1 MEHLDAD
8 QQYVFIV
15 NHESAFDI
23 LLLYAALPYKLVF
36 MSKTEL
42 KKIPFLGW
50 AMVLGKHIFVDRS
63 NHKAAIAS
71 MKTAKASLQ
80 KYPRSIIIFP
90 EGTRSLNGQLKTFK
104 KGGAILAIQ
113 TGLPLAPMAVCGTFD
128 VVKKGSFNI
137 EPKPIHLYIS
147 QPIDTANYIYDDRN
161 RVTEILRN
169 RIVNLKS
176 SWAAQKSVPTN
187 T

>member
-1 MEHLDAD
+1 
-8 QQYVFIV
+8 
-15 NHESAFDI
+15 
-23 LLLYAALPYKLVF
+23 

-42 KKIPFLGW
+42 KKIPFIGL

-63 NHKAAIAS
+63 NHKAALAS
-71 MKTAKASLQ
+71 MTVAKASLQ
-80 KYPRSIIIFP
+80 KYPRSIMIFP
-90 EGTRSLNGQLKTFK
+90 EGTRSLDGNLKPFK

-113 TGLPLAPMAVCGTFD
+113 TGLHLAPMAVCGTFD

-137 EPKPIHLYIS
+137 EPKPIHLYIG
-147 QPIDTANYIYDDRN
+147 QPIDTSNYVYDDRN

-176 SWAAQKSVPTN
+176 SWTVQKSVPSHT
-187 T
+187 